1 MASTSNKLEDI
12 VVLELVDP
20 SVVTEKLSEEEITI
34 STSSIHNWDI
44 PSIVC
49 HRIVKVQADRSRLS
63 EKSCYFHSLL
73 SGNFSESRLYH
84 ISIHWSMESILNVLQ
99 FIYGYQLIVTST
111 NFLNLLEAALFFG
124 VDSLLLD
131 CEAWFQ
137 KFTSGF
143 GLCRHQISLASII
156 EISNFSLDH
165 GITSIMGT
173 CKDYIAR
180 NFAWA
185 ASSSS
190 FVDIPY
196 TLLYSAIEHPELTV
210 ESEAQLCEALLGW
223 LSHNI
228 EFRECFPIN
237 YEDSFYNILKK
248 VRICLLPL
256 DFATGTRRCFPS
268 FADDIIHAII
278 FVMNNHRSSLIN
290 TFEDNDC
297 SKSLRIRLTKYS
309 EKIVLC
315 GCPHVTM
322 DILFL
327 GILPN
332 DIDFTCE
339 PDRGDYSCIIQKA
352 GSFLSFESVVEVDIS
367 KCPNLRFALV
377 IQWLYL
383 AFPSL
388 RILKASHYLDFKYE
402 NLYSFLRMCPHIVEV
417 DLTVD
422 ISPVIFG
429 NVSVLS
435 ANVEEHQFADAMR
448 YKILEEKITLSS
460 MSEIISAKPVLANIT
475 KLTLEGRSDT
485 NDLELLKISSLLLS
499 LSFLNIKGCTLVT
512 DMGISKLLMKC
523 PRLQSL
529 ISSYTAFGRN
539 SIKILCLEKKFRNGS
554 DGTPGNSSA
563 MASRLQELQIDGCK
577 DVDNN
582 SLLHLMSKISIMR
595 VLSLRETSLD
605 DDALYKLASCSL
617 EKLDISDTLVSM
629 QSLNYVIKRN
639 PEMRS
644 LRGTGCSKLHHGGDQ
659 NLAYTHRT
667 EFQDFLD
674 ELGKRCMLE
683 ELALGWGFSS
693 IGLER
698 LQPAFRNLRIL
709 YVGLGAEMDHH
720 LLCLV
725 PKICPLLESLVLRF
739 QVIYDDIVRSILESL
754 KHLQMLWLCCCL
766 GYFTSL
772 SFQIPMLNLT
782 SLKLDWVT
790 PWMTNNDL
798 ILLTQNCSNVLELS
812 LSGCK
817 LLDSGSQ
824 EIIASGWPGLKYVHL
839 EECGRITSQGV
850 TFLYNCKA
858 IEELKLRHNGR
869 GLARNFMLDAASKL
883 PLLRRLSLDL
893 CDAVQGGF
901 DSPSHSERFYLSTV
915 KICRCK
921 AQRCA
926 FKLEKLGGFNPEHK
940 ETIVLEYTS
949 KQLRTTVVRER
960 I

>member
-1 MASTSNKLEDI
+1 
-12 VVLELVDP
+12 
-20 SVVTEKLSEEEITI
+20 
-34 STSSIHNWDI
+34 
-44 PSIVC
+44 
-49 HRIVKVQADRSRLS
+49 
-63 EKSCYFHSLL
+63 
-73 SGNFSESRLYH
+73 
-84 ISIHWSMESILNVLQ
+84 
-99 FIYGYQLIVTST
+99 
-111 NFLNLLEAALFFG
+111 
-124 VDSLLLD
+124 
-131 CEAWFQ
+131 
-137 KFTSGF
+137 
-143 GLCRHQISLASII
+143 
-156 EISNFSLDH
+156 
-165 GITSIMGT
+165 
-173 CKDYIAR
+173 
-180 NFAWA
+180 
-185 ASSSS
+185 
-190 FVDIPY
+190 
-196 TLLYSAIEHPELTV
+196 
-210 ESEAQLCEALLGW
+210 
-223 LSHNI
+223 
-228 EFRECFPIN
+228 
-237 YEDSFYNILKK
+237 
-248 VRICLLPL
+248 
-256 DFATGTRRCFPS
+256 
-268 FADDIIHAII
+268 
-278 FVMNNHRSSLIN
+278 
-290 TFEDNDC
+290 
-297 SKSLRIRLTKYS
+297 
-309 EKIVLC
+309 
-315 GCPHVTM
+315 M

-617 EKLDISDTLVSM
+617 EKLDISDTLDLKPSITRASSIRM
-629 QSLNYVIKRN
+629 LISDAN

-858 IEELKLRHNGR
+858 IEELKLRHNVGQLLIFLHINVDYVWPSLV
-869 GLARNFMLDAASKL
+869 GSNF
-883 PLLRRLSLDL
+883 LLYL
-893 CDAVQGGF
+893 VKF
-901 DSPSHSERFYLSTV
+901 DEVFGPSE
-915 KICRCK
+915 
-921 AQRCA
+921 
-926 FKLEKLGGFNPEHK
+926 
-940 ETIVLEYTS
+940 
-949 KQLRTTVVRER
+949 
-960 I
+960 

>member
-256 DFATGTRRCFPS
+256 DFAT
-268 FADDIIHAII
+268 
-278 FVMNNHRSSLIN
+278 
-290 TFEDNDC
+290 
-297 SKSLRIRLTKYS
+297 
-309 EKIVLC
+309 
-315 GCPHVTM
+315 
-322 DILFL
+322 
-327 GILPN
+327 
-332 DIDFTCE
+332 
-339 PDRGDYSCIIQKA
+339 
-352 GSFLSFESVVEVDIS
+352 
-367 KCPNLRFALV
+367 
-377 IQWLYL
+377 
-383 AFPSL
+383 
-388 RILKASHYLDFKYE
+388 
-402 NLYSFLRMCPHIVEV
+402 
-417 DLTVD
+417 
-422 ISPVIFG
+422 
-429 NVSVLS
+429 
-435 ANVEEHQFADAMR
+435 
-448 YKILEEKITLSS
+448 
-460 MSEIISAKPVLANIT
+460 
-475 KLTLEGRSDT
+475 
-485 NDLELLKISSLLLS
+485 
-499 LSFLNIKGCTLVT
+499 GCTLVT